1 MQQSEKREAVF
12 ELIHSLTKAEKRNFK
27 LFAGRLSG
35 NHSSKF
41 LLLFNALEG
50 MEEYDEERLLAR
62 CPELSKVQL
71 PNLKA
76 HLYRQILKSLRMLG
90 VQHSTL
96 LQIQEQADFA
106 RILYDKGLYSHAGR
120 MVERAA
126 ALAERTEQYP
136 VLMGLTPLRRAVSV
150 VNISA
155 DMVAVADSA
164 IRSDEQ
170 LWRKMENIN
179 HLSKLSVRCYDLH
192 QQLGYARSQ
201 KDLDLLSWRL
211 GPELAHYD
219 GVDERT
225 LSFSECFFLYQSRA
239 WFHYIRHSFA
249 LSYRYARKWIALFDE
264 RPEMKEVMYEAYLKG
279 YSQLLDGLYLMRRYS
294 LFCGALE
301 AFEEESAALASIGT
315 NADML
320 VSQILFTGHLNKCM
334 MEGNFKEGLWLTKRI
349 DSYLR
354 RYGERLTTNERMV
367 LDYKIGYTY
376 FCDGNY
382 EKCRTHLAR
391 VIAVRDPRQRRDL
404 QCYARMLNLI
414 VLYEQGADFNL
425 DQQVRSVYSFIVK
438 MRDMSE
444 MKQDFFR
451 FFKSLGTVGAGSMKG
466 EFQRL
471 YDDLLAHTTR
481 PYERR
486 TFYHLDLP
494 VWLESKI
501 TGRSIGE
508 ITRTNFEQRLRN
520 RRNRTE

>member
-1 MQQSEKREAVF
+1 
-12 ELIHSLTKAEKRNFK
+12 
-27 LFAGRLSG
+27 
-35 NHSSKF
+35 
-41 LLLFNALEG
+41 
-50 MEEYDEERLLAR
+50 
-62 CPELSKVQL
+62 
-71 PNLKA
+71 
-76 HLYRQILKSLRMLG
+76 
-90 VQHSTL
+90 
-96 LQIQEQADFA
+96 
-106 RILYDKGLYSHAGR
+106 
-120 MVERAA
+120 
-126 ALAERTEQYP
+126 
-136 VLMGLTPLRRAVSV
+136 
-150 VNISA
+150 
-155 DMVAVADSA
+155 
-164 IRSDEQ
+164 
-170 LWRKMENIN
+170 
-179 HLSKLSVRCYDLH
+179 
-192 QQLGYARSQ
+192 
-201 KDLDLLSWRL
+201 
-211 GPELAHYD
+211 
-219 GVDERT
+219 
-225 LSFSECFFLYQSRA
+225 
-239 WFHYIRHSFA
+239 
-249 LSYRYARKWIALFDE
+249 
-264 RPEMKEVMYEAYLKG
+264 
-279 YSQLLDGLYLMRRYS
+279 
-294 LFCGALE
+294 
-301 AFEEESAALASIGT
+301 
-315 NADML
+315 
-320 VSQILFTGHLNKCM
+320 